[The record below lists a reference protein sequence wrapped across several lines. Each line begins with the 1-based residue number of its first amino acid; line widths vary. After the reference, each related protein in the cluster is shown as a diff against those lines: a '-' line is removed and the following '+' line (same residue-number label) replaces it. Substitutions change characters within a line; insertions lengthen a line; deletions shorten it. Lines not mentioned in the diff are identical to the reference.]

1 MGWPLGPN
9 TAVSSYLRVLLP
21 TETVYRHATRYGF
34 EHGVV
39 GTSRLGSRLAL
50 VGGLSFPTLLVAG
63 PGTVLASYQPTIG
76 SDLVVTPAGWFA
88 AAAGAGLRWRFGD
101 DAAFESFDPRVAL
114 RFFPWRGSRVEVGAL
129 LPLAGADRTDVIV
142 GLNLGWIWQRAR

>member
-39 GTSRLGSRLAL
+39 GTSRLGSRFAL
-50 VGGLSFPTLLVAG
+50 VGGVTFPTLLVAG
-63 PGTVLASYQPTIG
+63 PGTVHASYQPTLG
-76 SDLVVTPAGWFA
+76 SDLVVTPAAWFA

-101 DAAFESFDPRVAL
+101 DAAFEAFDPRLAL
-114 RFFPWRGSRVEVGAL
+114 RFFPWRGSRVEIGAA

-142 GLNLGWIWQRAR
+142 GLNLGWIWERPR